1 MAVTAHHNG
10 RKAAV
15 DYFRDWEITP
25 AGRFKNRV
33 TKVELSRQDWEV
45 EMSYEHMDNE
55 DALVLAKALADQA
68 ATLDPI
74 KS

>member
-1 MAVTAHHNG
+1 MAVAAHNNAP
-10 RKAAV
+10 KAAI

-33 TKVELSRQDWEV
+33 SKKELSRQAWEV
-45 EMSYEHMDNE
+45 EMAYEHVNND
-55 DALVLAKALADQA
+55 DALALAKVLADQA
-68 ATLDPI
+68 AAVDPL